1 MKKHY
6 LSILAIIIAIGILPT
21 TSVNAQSDI
30 PGGPF
35 DSSISIQNISNEGAD
50 VVMYFYDSDGVIQLQ
65 SDPIYI
71 EVNNSI
77 TIYSSQQNL
86 PHGEYSVVISSS
98 QPVTAMSTLGDSDS
112 IAAYS
117 ASDEGYTSWFIPS
130 LYDDYY
136 TYYSE
141 IYAQN
146 TSGAPVNITL
156 DIFRPGNS
164 IPIKTFTE
172 TAVPSYASVH
182 FGQIGLDELNKNVP
196 YSGKI
201 TAEGNVAV
209 ITNIYGSGSTSQQ
222 LYSLNGFQNG
232 ANVYYTPV
240 ICNNYYN
247 WNSAI
252 TIQNVDETVANVTVT
267 YNNTYSKDYQV
278 LPNSLALI
286 YIPNETYL
294 PRGLL
299 SAQITSDKLI
309 AVTVNQSN
317 NYNRASTYNGI
328 TSASDT
334 VNAPLVMKKYNNFS
348 SSVTCQNLGDSPTAI
363 TATFSNGFIKESG
376 SIAPGNNW
384 LIYMP
389 NETEIPDGFDGGVH
403 LVSSNGQPIACII
416 NSNMEFPPYNTMMMD
431 QMHSYNATNQ

>member
-1 MKKHY
+1 MKKRY
-6 LSILAIIIAIGILPT
+6 LLILTVIITICILPT
-21 TSVNAQSDI
+21 NPVNAQSDI

-35 DSSISIQNISNEGAD
+35 DSSISVQNISDVGAN
-50 VVMYFYDSDGVIQLQ
+50 VVIYFYNSSGVMQLE

-71 EVNNSI
+71 EVNSSI
-77 TIYSSQQNL
+77 TVYSSQQNL
-86 PHGEYSVVISSS
+86 PQGEYSVVISSS
-98 QPVTAMSTLGDSDS
+98 QPVAAMSTLGDSDS

-117 ASDEGYTSWFIPS
+117 AFDEGYTSWFIPS
-130 LYDDYY
+130 LYNDYH

-146 TSGAPVNITL
+146 TSGAPVDITL
-156 DIFRPGNS
+156 DIFKPGDS
-164 IPIKTFTE
+164 TPIKTITE
-172 TAVPSYASVH
+172 TDVPNYSSAH
-182 FGQIGLDELNKNVP
+182 FGQIGLVELYKNVP
-196 YSGKI
+196 YSGRI

-209 ITNIYGSGSTSQQ
+209 ITNIYGSGATDQQ

-232 ANVYYTPV
+232 ANIYFTPV

-252 TIQNVDETVANVTVT
+252 TVQNVDETTASFTVT
-267 YNNTYSKDYQV
+267 YNNTYSKNYQV

-294 PRGLL
+294 PKGLL
-299 SAQITSDKLI
+299 SAQITSDKLV

-328 TSASDT
+328 TSATDT

-348 SSVTCQNLGDSPTAI
+348 SSITCQNLGDSPTEI
-363 TATFSNGFIKESG
+363 TATFSNGFVKESG
-376 SIAPGNNW
+376 SIGVGTNW

-389 NETEIPDGFDGGVH
+389 NETEIPDGFDGGVN